1 MKKSKFSETQIVQI
15 LKEQEVGARVEE
27 IARKYGISPAT
38 FFKWKSRYGGLEVSD
53 VHRMKELEVENSKL
67 KRLYSE
73 LALENHA
80 LKELLTK
87 KL

>member
-1 MKKSKFSETQIVQI
+1 MKKSKYPETQIVQI
-15 LKEQEVGARVEE
+15 LKEQQVGAKVEE
-27 IARKYGISPAT
+27 IARKYGISSAT
-38 FFKWKSRYGGLEVSD
+38 FFKWKSRYGGMEVSD
-53 VHRMKELEVENSKL
+53 LKRTKELEAENSKL
-67 KRLYSE
+67 KRLYTE

>member
-1 MKKSKFSETQIVQI
+1 MRKSRFSETQIVQI
-15 LKEQEVGARVEE
+15 LKEQEAGSRVEE
-27 IARKYGISPAT
+27 VARKYGISPAT

-53 VHRMKELEVENSKL
+53 VRRMKELEVENSKL

>member
-1 MKKSKFSETQIVQI
+1 MKKSRYSETQIVQI
-15 LKEQEVGARVEE
+15 LKEQELGGRVEE

-53 VHRMKELEVENSKL
+53 VRRMKELEVENSKL